1 MTAEELTHAG
11 LEHHRAAR
19 LDAAEA
25 CYRQA
30 LAIAEHP
37 PALNMLGV
45 VLAQTGRRPEGI
57 RQMERA
63 VQLRPSS
70 RAFKINL
77 GAAYAEARRFDRA
90 VAIFTR
96 ALEQSED
103 EETLLRLARA
113 AFGARR
119 LADTLRF
126 AERIVVLNA
135 GSGDGWGCLA
145 LAHLT
150 QFQPDEALII
160 ANRALMLKPDQIEA
174 LRTLALLA
182 LQAGQIDDAAQWC
195 EQALQAQP
203 DYVDGRV
210 TLAQIR
216 LRQGRDDEV
225 EDIITQVLAQENEVA
240 EAYGVRMALRVKQQR
255 IADAVLDAD
264 RAVALRPDMA
274 ELVFNRGRL
283 REGTGKIDGARSDYQ
298 AALRLRPDFL
308 PARQALA
315 ALEQGDQV

>member
-1 MTAEELTHAG
+1 MTVEELTHAG
-11 LEHHRAAR
+11 LEHHRAER

-30 LAIAEHP
+30 LAISEHP
-37 PALNMLGV
+37 PALNLLGV

-57 RQMERA
+57 RYMERA
-63 VQLRPSS
+63 VELRSES
-70 RAFKINL
+70 RVLKVNL

-90 VAIFTR
+90 VTMFAQ

-103 EETLLRLARA
+103 EEILLRLTRA
-113 AFGARR
+113 TFGARR
-119 LADTLRF
+119 LSDAQRY
-126 AERIVVLNA
+126 AERIVAFNA

-145 LAHLT
+145 LAHLV
-150 QFQPDEALII
+150 QFQSDEARIM

-174 LRTLALLA
+174 LRTMALIA
-182 LQAGQIDDAAQWC
+182 LQGGQVDEAAQRV
-195 EQALQAQP
+195 EQALIAQP
-203 DYVDGRV
+203 DYVDGQV

-216 LRQGRDDEV
+216 LRQGRDGEA
-225 EDIITQVLAQENEVA
+225 EEIITQVLARENEVA

-308 PARQALA
+308 PARQALT
-315 ALEQGDQV
+315 ALDQGGNA